1 MGKLRTERPKNKR
14 LIAAFEYAGYDVM
27 EKNFTRTV
35 ARKMLLG
42 DNPIIEWAAEYDPKK
57 ELESKIASVSR
68 SINKHLSYAD
78 CTAISGDWIVRY
90 ARFLNVNTDFL
101 YGITKLPLHEHTDI
115 SAYTG
120 LSVKAVDTLHK
131 IHTRKWKVVDT
142 EYTEPHK
149 AIDFLNIILDKKT
162 GSGLLRDMWEYIHS
176 KNIVMPPEV
185 SLWDDTGT
193 GHTIPAAALYHAAK
207 REDII
212 AGLDCIAKK

>member
-42 DNPIIEWAAEYDPKK
+42 ENPIIEMSIHFGDNK

-101 YGITKLPLHEHTDI
+101 YDLSGMPLHEHADI
-115 SAYTG
+115 SSYTG

-131 IHTRKWKVVDT
+131 IHTYKWKVSDRQ
-142 EYTEPHK
+142 YTEPHK
-149 AIDFLNIILDKKT
+149 AIDFLNIVLEKKN

-176 KNIVMPPEV
+176 KNIVMPTAV
-185 SLWDDTGT
+185 DMWDDEGT
-193 GHTIPAAALYHAAK
+193 GHTVSAAALYHAAK

-212 AGLDCIAKK
+212 TGLDDLTKK